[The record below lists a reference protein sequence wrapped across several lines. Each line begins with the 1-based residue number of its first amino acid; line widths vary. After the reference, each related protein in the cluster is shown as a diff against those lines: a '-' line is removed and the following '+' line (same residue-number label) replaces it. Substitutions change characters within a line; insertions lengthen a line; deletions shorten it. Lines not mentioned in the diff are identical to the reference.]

1 MPPGNNVDSEY
12 KLRVEGAGIGD
23 VKFRPDHHDHYDHQH
38 DHHDHHDHQHDQL
51 IILRRRGNYLRER
64 DTPRVLTTIPF
75 HLHIDEQGC
84 LRRGS
89 GYPVNYQSFN

>member
-23 VKFRPDHHDHYDHQH
+23 VDFRPDHHDDY
-38 DHHDHHDHQHDQL
+38 DHQHDQL
-51 IILRRRGNYLRER
+51 IILRRRSNYIRER

-89 GYPVNYQSFN
+89 GYPVIYHSFN